1 MANASIEILSASG
14 SASSA
19 GEVTETVQLLVCVE
33 CGRPVPRLFRE
44 YNKGSIRLGRCD
56 FCRSVADKYIECE
69 FVLVAID
76 LVLHRVQA
84 YRHLL
89 FNRRPFSIHSFHGR
103 LWQLGMAMSALDA
116 HLRHTALSSEAAEP
130 SWNVPQ
136 PEEKDIEPL
145 WEAGGILLASMIEH
159 AFFCGG
165 AVLCGR
171 IATEAFRRQ
180 RNRDLSQ
187 RSDDYSPVPGEF
199 GASPAASKMYMALVY
214 PMFFRLLAAFVMIW
228 DRQVTIL
235 NTTEIFVATM
245 QFVALSAV
253 LGGSAAVGG
262 MGENRVAAAA
272 VVAGLASKMVVRG
285 ILCLY
290 FGTEARTLRML

>member
-1 MANASIEILSASG
+1 
-14 SASSA
+14 
-19 GEVTETVQLLVCVE
+19 
-33 CGRPVPRLFRE
+33 
-44 YNKGSIRLGRCD
+44 
-56 FCRSVADKYIECE
+56 
-69 FVLVAID
+69 
-76 LVLHRVQA
+76 
-84 YRHLL
+84 
-89 FNRRPFSIHSFHGR
+89 
-103 LWQLGMAMSALDA
+103 MSALDA

-136 PEEKDIEPL
+136 PEEKEIEPL
-145 WEAGGILLASMIEH
+145 WEAGGILLASMVEH

-187 RSDDYSPVPGEF
+187 RSEDYSPVPGEF

-235 NTTEIFVATM
+235 NTTELLVATM